1 MRPAHSLATAS
12 IVGFALGCADS
23 APTSPLEAPAAQA
36 NLALGP
42 TASATTGL
50 HWTIPSSVFGFAV
63 DNRLTITARRW
74 TDGDANGHFVYEQAF
89 LGNTLVFKGSI
100 TCLGVYDGFRA
111 KTGGPV
117 EQSNDPDVPV
127 GTFIWWHVHDNGE
140 SDGAAA
146 PDQATLPGLGDE
158 AGNEA
163 FCASA
168 NLPLGR
174 LWDTEGNA
182 QVHSSAAP

>member
-1 MRPAHSLATAS
+1 MRPAHAFATVS
-12 IVGFALGCADS
+12 IVGFALGCADGP
-23 APTSPLEAPAAQA
+23 PTSTLEATAEQA
-36 NLALGP
+36 NLATVP

-50 HWTIPSSVFGFAV
+50 HWTIPSSAFGFEV

-74 TDGDANGHFVYEQAF
+74 SDGDATGRFVYEQAF
-89 LGNTLVFKGSI
+89 LGNTFVFKGPI

-127 GTFIWWHVHDNGE
+127 GTFIWWHVHDIGE
-140 SDGAAA
+140 GAGAA

-182 QVHSSAAP
+182 QVRPPAAP